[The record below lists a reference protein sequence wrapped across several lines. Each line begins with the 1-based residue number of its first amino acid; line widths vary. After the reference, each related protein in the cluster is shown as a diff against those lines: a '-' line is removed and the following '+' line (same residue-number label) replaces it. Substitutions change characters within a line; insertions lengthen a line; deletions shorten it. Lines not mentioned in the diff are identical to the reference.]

1 MSANGGAPA
10 ERRGSGIVI
19 GGAPAE
25 RRGSGIVV
33 GGAAGDRRG
42 SGIIIG
48 SVVGDRRGSGI
59 IIGGGSSDEQRARG
73 FEGAPSQTMPPT
85 GAQPN
90 TVSTDLH
97 GANAVASASTTSAS
111 VEPPASDT
119 QLHPR
124 SLLAFC
130 DYWADAVLNESLEL
144 SKAILFRPSN
154 AYWISD
160 RLLLERE
167 TQLYL

>member
-1 MSANGGAPA
+1 MTNANVLKYESSAAAMSAN
-10 ERRGSGIVI
+10 

-42 SGIIIG
+42 SGIVIG

-73 FEGAPSQTMPPT
+73 FDGAPSQTTPPT
-85 GAQPN
+85 GAQPH

-97 GANAVASASTTSAS
+97 GANAAAITTSAS
-111 VEPPASDT
+111 VEPPTPDT

-144 SKAILFRPSN
+144 G
-154 AYWISD
+154 
-160 RLLLERE
+160 E
-167 TQLYL
+167 